1 MIPDFQSLM
10 LPILKSLKG
19 DEEKSIKIIK
29 GEMIKEFN
37 ITKDEQEQ
45 KTPNNKQYTYYN
57 RIAWSISYLK
67 MAGLIYYPQ
76 RGIYKIT
83 DSGKKVLQDPPG
95 KITIKFLNQFEN
107 FNKNRNPNKQKKQ
120 IISDNTDQEED
131 DKTPDE
137 LLELGYN
144 QIINNLKEQLKQ
156 KIKECD
162 PFYFEQIVLDLL
174 LKMGYGGSESDNSEL
189 TSKTGDE
196 GIDGIIKEDKLGLDK
211 IYIQAKKWENNVSR
225 PEIQKF
231 VGALQGKRAK
241 KGIFITTSD
250 FTKEAYDYAKNLDV
264 AVVLIDGDRLSE
276 YMIENELGVSLKH
289 SYKIYSIDNDYFT
302 EE

>member
-1 MIPDFQSLM
+1 M
-10 LPILKSLKG
+10 LPILKSLENN
-19 DEEKSIKIIK
+19 EEKSVKIIK
-29 GEMIKEFN
+29 EDMIKRFN

-45 KTPNNKQYTYYN
+45 KTPNNKQYIYYN
-57 RIAWSISYLK
+57 RIAWAISYLK
-67 MAGLIYYPQ
+67 MAELIYYPQ
-76 RGIYKIT
+76 RGTYRIT
-83 DSGKKVLQDPPG
+83 DSGKKVLQDSPE
-95 KITIKFLNQFEN
+95 KITIKFLKQFEN
-107 FNKNRNPNKQKKQ
+107 FNKNRSPNKAKKQ
-120 IISDNTDQEED
+120 ITPNNTDQEDD

-137 LLELGYN
+137 LLELGYT

-231 VGALQGKRAK
+231 VGALQGKRSK

-250 FTKEAYDYAKNLDV
+250 FSKEAYDYAKNLDV
-264 AVVLIDGDRLSE
+264 AVILIDGDKLSE